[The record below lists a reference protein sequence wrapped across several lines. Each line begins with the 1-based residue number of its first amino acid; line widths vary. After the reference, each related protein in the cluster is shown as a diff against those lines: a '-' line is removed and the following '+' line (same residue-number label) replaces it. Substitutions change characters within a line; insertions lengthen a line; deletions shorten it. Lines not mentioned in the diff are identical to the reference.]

1 MKVIKIL
8 FILLFSGL
16 IGLVA
21 MPIAYFFLDKPFFSS
36 IFIGIS
42 FPTLAIL
49 IMIVKSIWNRVG
61 RIDPYREETAYI
73 KHQVKD
79 AKKKLATIRRSLFKM
94 KSVSGWI
101 KVAKLYK
108 QAKAVIKVVEEEP
121 ARYRDVQAFFT
132 QHLPATVTLV
142 DRYTFLARQPVSSN
156 EVKQSLRQSETLIVE
171 MTGNYH
177 QLLLNSLSQDIMTLE
192 IEQKLLKQAF
202 QEEKLE
208 LPKQPEM
215 VKLETY
221 KEPVALERSLPDQ
234 REMEK

>member
-8 FILLFSGL
+8 LILLFSGF
-16 IGLVA
+16 IGLIA
-21 MPIAYFFLDKPFFSS
+21 MPIAYFLLDMPFISS
-36 IFIGIS
+36 ILIGIAI
-42 FPTLAIL
+42 PTLAVFS
-49 IMIVKSIWNRVG
+49 MIVKSIWNRIGKV
-61 RIDPYREETAYI
+61 DPYREETAYI

-79 AKKKLATIRRSLFKM
+79 AKKKLATIKRSLFKM
-94 KSVSGWI
+94 RTVSGWT

-108 QAKAVIKVVEEEP
+108 QARAVIKVVEEEP

-177 QLLLNSLSQDIMTLE
+177 QLLLNSLSQDVMTLE
-192 IEQKLLKQAF
+192 IEQKMLKQAF
-202 QEEKLE
+202 QGEKLE

-215 VKLETY
+215 VKLEAY
-221 KEPVALERSLPDQ
+221 KEPVALERSLPAQ
-234 REMEK
+234 EEMEK